1 MFCPKC
7 GAEVKEGS
15 EYCGKCG
22 AKLKQLISERKRGF
36 SPTKAFIPITL
47 GVLLIVA
54 AVVFVPK
61 LFSMKDEE
69 EIRPNDISL
78 NQEVTEPIKKPTQK
92 PPIENTPFP
101 TPTPM
106 LEVPTRGYPYPGPW
120 LIFATTNAL
129 WVANSDGSGVNALFG
144 LPIPELGA
152 GVFDLPSGISPN
164 GTMLALRKTNPSGV
178 GYDLV
183 IETFPLMTEEKISS
197 LLNEEWI
204 QAFDSN
210 AELPPDIVNA
220 VLDWDALA
228 WSPGGRYL
236 AFVAALEESKGTT
249 SYSSD
254 LYLYDTVTRTIKRM
268 TSGALQVALP
278 IWTPDSDEILYQS
291 VKTFGSGAGWTNGA
305 LWAVSRD
312 GENERLID
320 DTWDEVGPVEIL
332 GISKSEFMLTA
343 NWSQYYPSV
352 HLINLNDP
360 TEDEEVCWGN
370 TFGADIDIESGAVAC
385 IDQAGELFLK
395 SSPKSPKR
403 KISGDYKDFNLFWDD
418 VLQKFVLS
426 GKNMTSSLSITG
438 ELEKIADKYVIP
450 YFAPNDFDLC
460 MSSDSLVCY
469 AHGPFAEI
477 TKTPNVIMT
486 WAPDSSGFFYVD
498 NNVLYYV
505 PTTDFLPRKVMGD
518 LLPLRFKP
526 YGVYGFRMKIEN
538 MGWLK
543 APNK

>member
-22 AKLKQLISERKRGF
+22 TKLNKLTSQEKTRSSF
-36 SPTKAFIPITL
+36 SKAIIP
-47 GVLLIVA
+47 VA
-54 AVVFVPK
+54 AGILVIIAAAIFGPK
-61 LFSMKDEE
+61 LFLKTVEE
-69 EIRPNDISL
+69 TI
-78 NQEVTEPIKKPTQK
+78 EPTATLPPKIEPTQK
-92 PPIENTPFP
+92 PTHRPTLADTL
-101 TPTPM
+101 TPTSAPM
-106 LEVPTRGYPYPGPW
+106 LEVPMGGYPYPGPW

-144 LPIPELGA
+144 LPVPELGA

-164 GTMLALRKTNPSGV
+164 GTMLALRKTAQSGV

-183 IETFPLMTEEKISS
+183 IETFPLMTEEKITPI
-197 LLNEEWI
+197 LNEEWI
-204 QAFDSN
+204 EVFDSN
-210 AELPPDIVNA
+210 SELPPDIVNA

-236 AFVAALEESKGTT
+236 AFVAALEESAGTY
-249 SYSSD
+249 SFSSD
-254 LYLYDTVTRTIKRM
+254 LYVYDTVTKTIKRM
-268 TSGALQVALP
+268 TSGALEVALP

-312 GENERLID
+312 GENDRLID

-370 TFGADIDIESGAVAC
+370 TYGADIDIETGSVAC
-385 IDQAGELFLK
+385 IDQAGELYLK
-395 SSPKSPKR
+395 SNPKSPKK
-403 KISGDYKDFNLFWDD
+403 KIDGDFTGFNLYWSKDMEEFVVTGQTGLW
-418 VLQKFVLS
+418 VLS
-426 GKNMTSSLSITG
+426 TSG
-438 ELEKIADKYVIP
+438 ELKNLADHYAIA
-450 YFAPNDFDLC
+450 YFAPDGIGMC
-460 MSSDSLVCY
+460 MVDPTLVCY
-469 AHGPFAEI
+469 ANGPFVEI

-486 WAPDSSGFFYVD
+486 WAPDSSGFFYID

-505 PTTDFLPRKVMGD
+505 PTTDFLPRKVMED
-518 LLPLRFKP
+518 LLPVQFKP
-526 YGVYGFRMKIEN
+526 YGVYGFRMKLEN
-538 MGWLK
+538 IGWLK
-543 APNK
+543 APEK